1 MYLLTC
7 DGKHERGDADH
18 SSLDYGLTQHLLHC
32 PVCDVHL
39 TSLLLC
45 PGCGTRYEI
54 FGHKRGD
61 RSMEEVQCR
70 LTELE
75 SDHNATLSLLD
86 EAGIWTGADNLINDR
101 VKRILDMLS
110 GNW

>member
-18 SSLDYGLTQHLLHC
+18 SLLDYGLTQHMLHC

-45 PGCGTRYEI
+45 PGCGMRYEI
-54 FGHKRGD
+54 FGHTLGD
-61 RSMEEVQCR
+61 RSMEEVQRR

-75 SDHNATLSLLD
+75 SDYDATLDLLD